1 MIIGHQKQLN
11 YLKRMAESG
20 KIPHAL
26 LFSGQEKLGKKTIAL
41 EFISRLFEEPG
52 VPKILGGR
60 HPDFILIEPQGKQI
74 QIDQIRDLSW
84 RLSLKPIKA
93 QLKAAIIDESH
104 SMTREAQNCF
114 LKTLE
119 EPKGNTLLILVTEKP
134 NFLLPTII
142 SRCQIIKFYPV
153 KKDEIERYLK
163 NQGGSSK
170 GEIEEIAKISQGRPG
185 RAVELASSKEKFEF
199 YKKRTKELDEILNS
213 NLATRFQYAKDLS
226 RQENLREILEI
237 WLNYFRNIFIKNCS
251 SATELPKEAKVK
263 MRTKFSSPT
272 ELPKEAKVKKRT
284 SSSSPTELPKEAKVK
299 KRTSSSSPT
308 ELPKEAKVKMRTKFS
323 SPTEPQRGEGG
334 DEGKLRGRQTS
345 STSLEH
351 LKNILQQIQRAI
363 YLISTTNINPRLALE
378 ILMLELQ
385 HPASER
391 GRENPSVAEWQR
403 GERRSDS
410 FFAPPV

>member
-237 WLNYFRNIFIKNCS
+237 WLNYFRNIFIKNS
-251 SATELPKEAKVK
+251 STSQAT
-263 MRTKFSSPT
+263 TKGEEENLFSSPS
-272 ELPKEAKVKKRT
+272 KV
-284 SSSSPTELPKEAKVK
+284 
-299 KRTSSSSPT
+299 
-308 ELPKEAKVKMRTKFS
+308 
-323 SPTEPQRGEGG
+323 
-334 DEGKLRGRQTS
+334 
-345 STSLEH
+345 EH
-351 LKNILQQIQRAI
+351 LKSILQQIQRTI

-391 GRENPSVAEWQR
+391 GRENPSVLPSRKILKTEGAQR
-403 GERRSDS
+403 DKSLFSPHCVRLLKSEPRASD
-410 FFAPPV
+410 

>member
-1 MIIGHQKQLN
+1 MLIGHQKQLN
-11 YLKRMAESG
+11 YLKKITESG
-20 KIPHAL
+20 KIPQAL
-26 LFSGQEKLGKKTIAL
+26 LFSGEAQLGKKTIAL
-41 EFISRLFEEPG
+41 EFISRLFEEPDIS
-52 VPKILGGR
+52 KILG
-60 HPDFILIEPQGKQI
+60 HPDFILIEPQQKQI
-74 QIDQIRDLSW
+74 QIDQIRELAF

-93 QLKAAIIDESH
+93 QLKAVIIAECH
-104 SMTREAQNCF
+104 SMTRDAQNCF

-119 EPKGNTLLILVTEKP
+119 EPKGNTLLILVTDKP
-134 NFLLPTII
+134 NFLFPTII

-153 KKDEIERYLK
+153 KKDEIKRYLK
-163 NQGGSSK
+163 NQEGLSE
-170 GEIEEIAKISQGRPG
+170 GEIEEILEISRGRPG
-185 RAVELASSKEKFEF
+185 LSIELASSKDKFEF
-199 YKKRTKELDEILNS
+199 YKERIKELDEILNS

-226 RQENLREILEI
+226 GKTNLREILEI

-263 MRTKFSSPT
+263 MRTKF
-272 ELPKEAKVKKRT
+272 
-284 SSSSPTELPKEAKVK
+284 
-299 KRTSSSSPT
+299 SSPT